1 MIGTLKTMN
10 ELARAVANSSSVIRE
25 KLAVETM
32 GGSYSL
38 VGCESK
44 NVDGRNLSSSISK
57 VH

>member
-1 MIGTLKTMN
+1 MN
-10 ELARAVANSSSVIRE
+10 ELARAVANSSSVIKE

-38 VGCESK
+38 VGCGSK
-44 NVDGRNLSSSISK
+44 NVDGLNISSSISK